1 MEESKTLKQELLDRD
16 NRIESL
22 NQKNR
27 QLLESNQ
34 RYVEQS
40 QHMMEKRSDSLHS
53 ISSANS
59 SHIIKFVYLFLFVFE
74 VSLKYCCCC

>member
-1 MEESKTLKQELLDRD
+1 MEESRTLKQELLDRD
-16 NRIESL
+16 TRIESL

-53 ISSANS
+53 QSSANN
-59 SHIIKFVYLFLFVFE
+59 SHIIKFVYLFV
-74 VSLKYCCCC
+74 C